1 VKQESSA
8 EEIEQL
14 RQALAQAQ
22 ERAFQAEARIL
33 TAEARA
39 SQAEAQIQTAEAK
52 VIKATAKIQDL
63 EQVRLNLEHQI
74 QVLKRC
80 LFGSRSEKI
89 SPDELE
95 ALIIEASQEATDQI
109 LKAKRPDQNADG
121 SAEGER
127 CAAQPVKASKP
138 QLTRLS
144 PACRLAGCSNIS
156 ALDFMA

>member
-52 VIKATAKIQDL
+52 AIEATAKNTRSRFSSAASLDPDP
-63 EQVRLNLEHQI
+63 RRSARTNW
-74 QVLKRC
+74 KR
-80 LFGSRSEKI
+80 
-89 SPDELE
+89 
-95 ALIIEASQEATDQI
+95 
-109 LKAKRPDQNADG
+109 
-121 SAEGER
+121 
-127 CAAQPVKASKP
+127 
-138 QLTRLS
+138 
-144 PACRLAGCSNIS
+144 
-156 ALDFMA
+156 